1 MSKPDEEP
9 TETPTTSREEATEEG
24 GWMLRNWVAVAVV
37 SVLMMLLLA
46 LGLMQWTGLVDI
58 LAPVADSEAGQWG
71 VFAVLAIIVA
81 ALAVWGWSAF
91 FASDR

>member
-24 GWMLRNWVAVAVV
+24 EWMFRNWIAVAVV
-37 SVLMMLLLA
+37 SVLAMVLLV

-58 LAPVADSEAGQWG
+58 FAPIADSDAGQWG
-71 VFAVLAIIVA
+71 VFVILALLVA
-81 ALAVWGWSAF
+81 GLAVWGWTAII
-91 FASDR
+91 ASDR